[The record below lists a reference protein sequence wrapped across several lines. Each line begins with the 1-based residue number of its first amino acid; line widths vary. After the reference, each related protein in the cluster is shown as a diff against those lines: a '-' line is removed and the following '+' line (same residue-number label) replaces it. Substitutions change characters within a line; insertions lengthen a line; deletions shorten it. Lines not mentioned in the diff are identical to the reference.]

1 LSQEN
6 QHHFKNMPTNENIK
20 NKNQK
25 HAQETLLT
33 IRRKLK
39 EQIAILIVSSEDYL
53 TQINKCV
60 RELKII
66 SRKEVER

>member
-1 LSQEN
+1 
-6 QHHFKNMPTNENIK
+6 MK

-25 HAQETLLT
+25 NEKETLLT
-33 IRRKLK
+33 IRRKLR
-39 EQIAILIVSSEDYL
+39 EQVNILIVSSEDYL

-66 SRKEVER
+66 YRKEIGR